1 VSKRAAVA
9 IAQQQHGMSERRAC
23 RLTGLARS
31 TQRRRLK
38 EKADDD
44 DKQRLEELARERQ
57 RFGYRRL
64 TAMLRREGRL
74 INHKRVYRMYLELGL
89 AMRRRKRRHSGQRL
103 AAATHIPLKR
113 ANQRWAMDFV
123 SDTLAHGRTFRILTI
138 IDECTR
144 ECLRIEADTSLPG
157 MRVIRVLE
165 QLAETRGLPQ
175 EIHVDHGPEFVCRSV
190 RSWCE
195 KHHVLLRYIDAGRPM
210 QNGHIESFNG
220 RFRDE
225 CLNANWFPSLANTR
239 TQLEAWRTDYNQ
251 SRPHS
256 ALGYLTPNAFAALI
270 AQRQPQPTMMGKL
283 L

>member
-1 VSKRAAVA
+1 VA
-9 IAQQQHGMSERRAC
+9 IARQQHGIDERRAC

-31 TQRRRLK
+31 TQRRRAK

-44 DKQRLEELARERQ
+44 DRQRLQELARERQ

-64 TAMLRREGRL
+64 TVLLRREGRK
-74 INHKRVYRMYLELGL
+74 INHKRVYRMYRELGL

-103 AAATHIPLKR
+103 ASTMQAPLER

-123 SDTLAHGRTFRILTI
+123 SDTLAHGRPFRVLTI
-138 IDECTR
+138 IDEYTR

-165 QLAETRGLPQ
+165 QLADTRGLPE

-225 CLNANWFPSLANTR
+225 CLNASWFQTLTNAR
-239 TQLEAWRTDYNQ
+239 TELQAWRTDFNQ

-256 ALGYLTPNAFAALI
+256 ALGYLTPNEFAALI
-270 AQRQPQPTMMGKL
+270 EQRQPQPTMMGKL

>member
-1 VSKRAAVA
+1 
-9 IAQQQHGMSERRAC
+9 MDERRAC

-31 TQRRRLK
+31 TQRRRQK

-44 DKQRLEELARERQ
+44 DKQRLQELARERQ

-64 TAMLRREGRL
+64 TALLRREGRN
-74 INHKRVYRMYLELGL
+74 INHKRVYRMYRELGL

-103 AAATHIPLKR
+103 AAATNTPLER

-123 SDTLAHGRTFRILTI
+123 SDTLAHGRTFRVLTI
-138 IDECTR
+138 IDEYTR

-165 QLAETRGLPQ
+165 QLAETRGLPE

-195 KHHVLLRYIDAGRPM
+195 KHRVLLRYIDAGRPM

-225 CLNANWFPSLANTR
+225 CLNANWFPSLAHAR
-239 TQLEAWRTDYNQ
+239 SQVEAWRTDYNQ

-256 ALGYLTPNAFAALI
+256 ALGYSTPNEFAALI
-270 AQRQPQPTMMGKL
+270 AQRQPQPIMMGNL

>member
-1 VSKRAAVA
+1 
-9 IAQQQHGMSERRAC
+9 MSERRAC

-31 TQRRRLK
+31 TQRRRAK

-44 DKQRLEELARERQ
+44 AKQRLQELARERQ

-64 TAMLRREGRL
+64 TVLLRREGRN
-74 INHKRVYRMYLELGL
+74 INHKRVYRMYRDLGL
-89 AMRRRKRRHSGQRL
+89 AMRTRKRRHSAQRL
-103 AAATHIPLKR
+103 ANTTQVPLER

-123 SDTLAHGRTFRILTI
+123 SDTLAHGRPFRVLTI
-138 IDECTR
+138 IDEYTR

-165 QLAETRGLPQ
+165 QLADTRGLPE

-225 CLNANWFPSLANTR
+225 CLNANWFPTLTNARSEL
-239 TQLEAWRTDYNQ
+239 QAWRTDFNQ

-256 ALGYLTPNAFAALI
+256 ALGYLTPNEFAALI